1 MIEEE
6 KYKDKEEKKEEKY
19 KDKEEKKEKKEK
31 YNFFYDK
38 YCNLPDSIGLGIT
51 IEIDEIYEDLCKIK
65 PTGIFIIDLCMLK
78 LINNIIDKIINIY
91 QWQQS
96 KNLENDV
103 IRIVKHNLPITNK
116 EIKDIF
122 TDYKNKNISPNG
134 TRIAIKHKIHNNIK
148 NIIKDVSRIKE
159 YPRFVEYIISLNL
172 IYKKYQIKYDITE
185 NLIFDLISKKIK
197 EFEQILQI

>member
-6 KYKDKEEKKEEKY
+6 KEEKEQNKEEKY
-19 KDKEEKKEKKEK
+19 KDKEEKKEK

-65 PTGIFIIDLCMLK
+65 PTGIFIIDLCMLR

-91 QWQQS
+91 EWQQS

-103 IRIVKHNLPITNK
+103 ISIVKHNLPITNK
-116 EIKDIF
+116 EIKNIF

-134 TRIAIKHKIHNNIK
+134 TRIAIKHKLHNNIK
-148 NIIKDVSRIKE
+148 NKITDISRIKE
-159 YPRFVEYIISLNL
+159 YPNFVEYIILLNL
-172 IYKKYQIKYDITE
+172 IYKKYQIRYDKIE
-185 NLIFDLISKKIK
+185 KLKFDLVNKKIK
-197 EFEQILQI
+197 EFEQILEI